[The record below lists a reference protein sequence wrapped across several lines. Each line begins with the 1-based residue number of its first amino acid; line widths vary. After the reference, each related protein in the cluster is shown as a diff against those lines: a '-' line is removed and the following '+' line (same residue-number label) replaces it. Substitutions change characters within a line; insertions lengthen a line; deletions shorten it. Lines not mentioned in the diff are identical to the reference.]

1 MSLQLRLARTR
12 QLLAEIEKSH
22 APAALAS
29 SFGAEDMV
37 LLDLIAREGLGI
49 GVFTLDTGRLPR
61 ETHDLMARVR
71 RLYRIDIE
79 VFAPWPDSVE
89 AHVREYGSDG
99 FYDGLAQRKA
109 CCAVRKNEPLERALR
124 GKRAWITGLRRGQ
137 SEARAVLEEVERDE
151 VRRLWKFNP
160 LAEWTAGDV
169 WAYLR
174 ANNVPYN
181 ALHDRGYASIG
192 CDPCTRAVRPGE
204 HPRAGR
210 WWWEQ
215 PGSPRECGL
224 HEIPVRVAA

>member
-1 MSLQLRLARTR
+1 
-12 QLLAEIEKSH
+12 
-22 APAALAS
+22 
-29 SFGAEDMV
+29 MV

-49 GVFTLDTGRLPR
+49 GVFTLDTDGCHGKRTTSWRACGGFIASISRSSRLAG
-61 ETHDLMARVR
+61 LR
-71 RLYRIDIE
+71 RGPCCASTAAT
-79 VFAPWPDSVE
+79 VSTN
-89 AHVREYGSDG
+89 
-99 FYDGLAQRKA
+99 GLAQRKA

-181 ALHDRGYASIG
+181 ALHDRATRRSVA
-192 CDPCTRAVRPGE
+192 TRARARSVPASTRGRPLVVGAAGLAKGMRIARDPRPG
-204 HPRAGR
+204 G
-210 WWWEQ
+210 
-215 PGSPRECGL
+215 GMSDG
-224 HEIPVRVAA
+224 